1 MKIRLFVLSFLIS
14 SLALADDLS
23 SLTTTVVT
31 ATRYETNS
39 FDLPLSIDVIDT
51 ETIHDARVGAN
62 LSEVSPRIPG
72 VVINN
77 RNNYAQELAI
87 STRGFGARSGFGVKG
102 VRIYADG
109 IPLSTPDGQGQLAAM
124 NLDNVGQVE
133 FMRGPFSAL
142 YGNSS
147 GGVVQSITRKG
158 DKDPTLS
165 LGFSA
170 DRFNTVRSSATYE
183 GQLEKLNYIMSV
195 SDISSDGWRD
205 HSAYKKDNFSG
216 KFIYEQSQD
225 TKVTMV
231 LNYFNQPYTLDPQS
245 LSPAQFNIDPKK
257 SPENAT
263 ITGSATTTASDKAAS
278 IAADSRVYKQ
288 QSLAALILDHN
299 ISQSQTIRLMGYYG
313 IRENLQYLPTSA
325 SGFRRN
331 LGGADLKWVL
341 KETIFDRPYSI
352 TAGLSYDKMNDQ
364 RQRFDTT
371 ATLSANNVAPKV
383 DYTGNK
389 TRYNRDE
396 TQNGFSYDQYAQLT
410 FEPSNQ
416 WLVIGGV
423 RQSRIKLKSSDKFYN
438 DCLVTPDVN
447 AKTNNNG
454 CYDTQLNDS
463 GGLTFNNT
471 SPALGIT
478 YKANSNLNIYAN
490 YGEGFETPTFSE
502 MTYSN
507 PTTGAGPN
515 LNLKPS
521 ESKNYELG
529 LKSFVTNNTK
539 VNLAL
544 FKVDSKNEM
553 VVDKYDSNSK
563 QTSYK
568 SIAKTERR
576 GVELSIDS
584 RLPYNFNFYGAYTL
598 MDAEFTEAYTSTGTT
613 PATSGTV
620 TPGKRIPA
628 TYKATTYSELSWKY
642 PAYGFSSAIEVI
654 YFSDSYAYDLNLN
667 EYRAIPYTLVNLRSG
682 FKQDLGKW
690 QVSEFMRIDNV
701 TDKTYVSNV
710 KVNSTTPF
718 EPGLPLNA
726 TVGLNVS
733 YKF

>member
-1 MKIRLFVLSFLIS
+1 MKTRLFVLSFLIS
-14 SLALADDLS
+14 SFALANDLS
-23 SLTTTVVT
+23 SLSTTVVT

-165 LGFSA
+165 LGFSV
-170 DRFNTVRSSATYE
+170 DRFNTIRSSATYE
-183 GQLEKLNYIMSV
+183 GQLEKLNYIMSA

-205 HSAYKKDNFSG
+205 HSAFKKDNFNG
-216 KFIYEQSQD
+216 KFIYEQNQD

-245 LSPAQFNIDPKK
+245 LSPAQFGIDPKK

-263 ITGSATTTASDKAAS
+263 ITGSAATTASDKAAS

-288 QSLAALILDHN
+288 QSLAGLILDHN

-313 IRENLQYLPTSA
+313 IRENLQYLTTSA

-331 LGGADLKWVL
+331 LGGADLKWML

-352 TAGLSYDKMNDQ
+352 TAGVSYDKMNDQ

-371 ATLSANNVAPKV
+371 ATLSAQGVAPTTN
-383 DYTGNK
+383 YTGNK

-396 TQNGFSYDQYAQLT
+396 TQNGFSYDQYAQVT
-410 FEPSNQ
+410 FEPTNQ

-423 RQSRIKLKSSDKFYN
+423 RQSRVKLKSSDKFYN
-438 DCLVTPDVN
+438 DCSVTPDTY
-447 AKTNNNG
+447 AKTAGNG

-471 SPALGIT
+471 SPAIGVT

-553 VVDKYDSNSK
+553 VVDKYDSDSK

-598 MDAEFTEAYTSTGTT
+598 MDAEFTEAYASTGTT
-613 PATSGTV
+613 AATSGTV

-667 EYRAIPYTLVNLRSG
+667 TYRAQPYTLVNLRSG

>member
-1 MKIRLFVLSFLIS
+1 MKTRLFFLSFLIS

-109 IPLSTPDGQGQLAAM
+109 IPLSTPDGQGQLGAI

-165 LGFSA
+165 LGFSV
-170 DRFNTVRSSATYE
+170 DRFNTIRSSATYE
-183 GQLEKLNYIMSV
+183 GQLEKLNYIMSA
-195 SDISSDGWRD
+195 SEISSDGWRD
-205 HSAYKKDNFSG
+205 HSAFKKDNFNG
-216 KFIYEQSQD
+216 KFIYEQNQD

-245 LSPAQFNIDPKK
+245 LSPAQFGIDPKK

-263 ITGSATTTASDKAAS
+263 ITGSAATTASDKAAS

-288 QSLAALILDHN
+288 QSLAGLILDHN
-299 ISQSQTIRLMGYYG
+299 IGQSQTIRLMGYYG
-313 IRENLQYLPTSA
+313 IRENLQYLTTSA

-331 LGGADLKWVL
+331 LGGADLKWML

-352 TAGLSYDKMNDQ
+352 TAGVSYDKMNDQ

-371 ATLSANNVAPKV
+371 ATLSAQGVAPTTN
-383 DYTGNK
+383 YTGNK

-396 TQNGFSYDQYAQLT
+396 TQNGFSYDQYAQVT
-410 FEPSNQ
+410 FEPTNQ

-423 RQSRIKLKSSDKFYN
+423 RQSRVKLKSSDKFYN
-438 DCLVTPDVN
+438 DCSVTPDTN
-447 AKTNNNG
+447 AKTAGNG

-471 SPALGIT
+471 SPAIGVT

-598 MDAEFTEAYTSTGTT
+598 MDAEFTEAYASTGTT
-613 PATSGTV
+613 AATSGTV

-628 TYKATTYSELSWKY
+628 TYKATSYSELSWKY

-667 EYRAIPYTLVNLRSG
+667 TYRAQPYTLVNLRSG

-690 QVSEFMRIDNV
+690 QVSEFMRIDNI
-701 TDKTYVSNV
+701 TDKTYVSNL